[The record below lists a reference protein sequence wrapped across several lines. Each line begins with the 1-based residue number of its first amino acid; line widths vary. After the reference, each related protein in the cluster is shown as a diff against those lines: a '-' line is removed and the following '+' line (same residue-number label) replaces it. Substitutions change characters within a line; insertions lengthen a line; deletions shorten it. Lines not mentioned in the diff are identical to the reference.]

1 MAIKGRSG
9 SQAKLDWFF
18 IDMFISFANDKHN
31 PDKIRSQKH
40 VGVFNYN
47 DEPYTLTFERGDKLN
62 LRHSTGG
69 EE

>member
-18 IDMFISFANDKHN
+18 IDIFLRFANDKIVN
-31 PDKIRSQKH
+31 KVRVQKH
-40 VGVFNYN
+40 QEVFSYN
-47 DEPYTLTFERGDKLN
+47 NVPYTVTFERGDKLN

-69 EE
+69 GE